1 MQKGYIVEH
10 DRLTFRVSSSKKK
23 DIEHLV
29 DLEAN
34 DGHGECSCE
43 HFTYRLSSRIH
54 KAKQEKTFTKYDQA
68 FMCKHI
74 CIARATLLNHIL
86 NKLVGKSQ

>member
-54 KAKQEKTFTKYDQA
+54 KAKQEKKPLQSTI
-68 FMCKHI
+68 KHSCVNI
-74 CIARATLLNHIL
+74 YA
-86 NKLVGKSQ
+86 